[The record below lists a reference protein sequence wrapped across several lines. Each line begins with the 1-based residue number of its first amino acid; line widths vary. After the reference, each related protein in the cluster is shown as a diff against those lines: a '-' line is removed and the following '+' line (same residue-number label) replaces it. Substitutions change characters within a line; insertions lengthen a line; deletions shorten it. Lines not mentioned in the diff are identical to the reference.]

1 METGTIPDLE
11 LIQSQLAEITAT
23 SEDGEHL
30 VVLSDYL
37 NLIRSD
43 GTIVSPQQ
51 ASGYLGLGE
60 WEGSHPCTAD
70 PTCVLWTHVT
80 TVSVPMTEEEEDLLV
95 AQASRPSLATLY
107 RQARA
112 TGLVPATPSGYF

>member
-1 METGTIPDLE
+1 METGTVPDLE
-11 LIQSQLAEITAT
+11 LIQSQLSEVTAT

-30 VVLSDYL
+30 VLLYQVD
-37 NLIRSD
+37 LIRSD
-43 GTIVSPQQ
+43 GTIVPAQQ